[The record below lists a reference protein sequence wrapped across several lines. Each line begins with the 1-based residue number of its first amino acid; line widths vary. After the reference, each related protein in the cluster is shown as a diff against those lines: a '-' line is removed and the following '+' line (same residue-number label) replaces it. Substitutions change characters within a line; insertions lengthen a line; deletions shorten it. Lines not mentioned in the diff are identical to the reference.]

1 MSGVPATTD
10 TTNEEQQMAKL
21 DGKTVLI
28 TGAGR
33 GIGRAIAARV
43 AGEGANVVIADIDE
57 GSAREAAETLV
68 AAGGQALGVAVDVT
82 DRASFR
88 AAIAAGVERFGRL
101 DVLFNNAGISKTERF
116 LETSEEDFDRIMAV
130 NARGVLIGTQEGA
143 EQFKRQG
150 GGGKVVNTAS
160 IAGKSGFPLFA
171 AYSAS
176 KFAVVGLTQAAANAL
191 GADGITVNAFCPGV
205 VTTELWKQ
213 LDDEFIAIGE
223 TQEKGEA
230 LEGFGAGILVG
241 RLSTADDLTG
251 IALFLASSDSDYLT
265 GQSINVD
272 GGMVFH

>member
-1 MSGVPATTD
+1 MG
-10 TTNEEQQMAKL
+10 KL
-21 DGKTVLI
+21 DDKTALI

-33 GIGRAIAARV
+33 GIGKAIATRLA
-43 AGEGANVVIADIDE
+43 AEGANVVIADIDE
-57 GSAREAAETLV
+57 ASAQAAAAEIGER
-68 AAGGQALGVAVDVT
+68 AHGVAVDVT

-88 AAIAAGVERFGRL
+88 AAIAATVERFGRL
-101 DVLFNNAGISKTERF
+101 DVLFNNAGISKTVRF
-116 LETSEEDFDRIMAV
+116 LDTSEDDFDRIMAV
-130 NARGVLIGTQEGA
+130 NARGVLIGTQEAA

-150 GGGKVVNTAS
+150 GGGKIVNTAS

-213 LDDEFIAIGE
+213 LDGEFIEIGE
-223 TQEKGEA
+223 TKAPGEA
-230 LEGFGAGILVG
+230 LEGFGAGIVLG

-251 IALFLASSDSDYLT
+251 VALFLASSDSDYLT

>member
-1 MSGVPATTD
+1 MG
-10 TTNEEQQMAKL
+10 KL
-21 DGKTVLI
+21 DDKTVLI

-33 GIGRAIAARV
+33 GIGKAIATRLA
-43 AGEGANVVIADIDE
+43 AEGANVVIADIDAA
-57 GSAREAAETLV
+57 SAQAAAAEIGER
-68 AAGGQALGVAVDVT
+68 AHGVAVDVT
-82 DRASFR
+82 DRESFR
-88 AAIAAGVERFGRL
+88 GAIAAAAERFGRL
-101 DVLFNNAGISKTERF
+101 DVLFNNAGISKTVRF
-116 LETSEEDFDRIMAV
+116 LDTSEEDFDRIMAV
-130 NARGVLIGTQEGA
+130 NARGVLIGTQEAA

-150 GGGKVVNTAS
+150 GGGKIVNTAS

-191 GADGITVNAFCPGV
+191 GGDGITVNAFCPGV

-213 LDDEFIAIGE
+213 LDGEFIEIGE
-223 TQEKGEA
+223 TKAPGEA
-230 LEGFGAGILVG
+230 LEGFGAGIVLG

-251 IALFLASSDSDYLT
+251 VATFLASSDSDYLT